1 MKQNQLS
8 KKLQLSKLFQI
19 KMLLLTQ
26 GHLKLENRK
35 PGLNLTWPS
44 KKIRKLLK
52 LMKPSLATQRNNTWP
67 IHWTKLKQS
76 KRSQK
81 QRLPKSRKKRLL
93 GKHSTSPL
101 IPLRKFNR
109 LMRTSSD
116 TQRKVLPRM
125 AQSQKMLWRLIT
137 KRDKKPLGRHMVK
150 RLKITKPSLRPPEKA
165 TPPCIKKVLPRMEQH
180 QLMRMDKLT
189 KRDKMPLGRHMIRKL
204 KITKPTLIPKT
215 KATRRK
221 VLLKIPQLQLMKMD
235 KLIRREKQPIGKH
248 STIEFKMLKTTLR
261 PMVEAT
267 TTLTITEEKNDH
279 YQYF

>member
-1 MKQNQLS
+1 
-8 KKLQLSKLFQI
+8 
-19 KMLLLTQ
+19 
-26 GHLKLENRK
+26 
-35 PGLNLTWPS
+35 
-44 KKIRKLLK
+44 
-52 LMKPSLATQRNNTWP
+52 
-67 IHWTKLKQS
+67 
-76 KRSQK
+76 
-81 QRLPKSRKKRLL
+81 
-93 GKHSTSPL
+93 
-101 IPLRKFNR
+101 
-109 LMRTSSD
+109 
-116 TQRKVLPRM
+116 
-125 AQSQKMLWRLIT
+125 
-137 KRDKKPLGRHMVK
+137 MVK